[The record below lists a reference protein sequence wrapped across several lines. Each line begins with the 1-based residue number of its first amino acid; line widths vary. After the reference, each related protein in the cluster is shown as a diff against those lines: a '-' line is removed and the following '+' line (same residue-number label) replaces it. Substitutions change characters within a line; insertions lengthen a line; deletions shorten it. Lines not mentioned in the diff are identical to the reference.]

1 MDIAEA
7 EKLIEELEAKTA
19 NLKEM
24 VADYGKVSN
33 QTSKRFLLLGIS
45 KIAETLKREQTPQS
59 NS

>member
-1 MDIAEA
+1 MDIAEV

-33 QTSKRFLLLGIS
+33 
-45 KIAETLKREQTPQS
+45 
-59 NS
+59 

>member
-1 MDIAEA
+1 MVAFSWHRENYKFKVQYLKGLYIMDIAEA

-33 QTSKRFLLLGIS
+33 
-45 KIAETLKREQTPQS
+45 
-59 NS
+59 